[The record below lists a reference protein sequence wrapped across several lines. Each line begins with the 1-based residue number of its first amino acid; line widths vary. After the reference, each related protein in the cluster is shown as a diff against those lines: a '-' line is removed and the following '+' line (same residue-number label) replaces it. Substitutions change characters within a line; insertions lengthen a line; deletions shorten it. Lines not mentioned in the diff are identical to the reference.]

1 MPNQSARA
9 FWISRPGHGEI
20 RDVTLPQLEA
30 DQVLVR
36 TLYSAISR
44 GTETLVFN
52 GRVPASQYERMRAPF
67 QDGDFPAPLKY
78 GYINV
83 GEVEQGPPELCGRS
97 VFCLYP
103 HQDRY
108 VVGAADV
115 VPLPEA
121 LPPARAVLAANM
133 ETAVNALW
141 DLAPRI
147 GDRISVIGAGTLGC
161 LVAWLAARIPGTEV
175 ELVDIN
181 DARAVTA
188 ATLGVHFA
196 HPDQAREARDIVFH
210 TSASSSGLNCALAL
224 AGFEATIVEL
234 SWYGDEPVAA
244 SLGGHFHSRRLKLIS
259 SQVGEIATPRR
270 SQRTYRQR
278 MQLALRLLRNPV
290 LDHLISGQSRFDE
303 LPDVMSQLADGSLD
317 TICQRIIY

>member
-20 RDVTLPQLEA
+20 RNVTLPRLKTE
-30 DQVLVR
+30 QVLVR
-36 TLYSAISR
+36 ALYSAISR

-52 GRVPASQYERMRAPF
+52 GRVPTSQYERMRAPF

-83 GEVEQGPPELCGRS
+83 GEVEQGPPELHGRS

-108 VVGAADV
+108 VVGAVDV

-181 DARAVTA
+181 DARAVVATA
-188 ATLGVHFA
+188 LGVSFA
-196 HPDQAREARDIVFH
+196 HPDQASDARDIVFH
-210 TSASSSGLNCALAL
+210 TSASASGLNCALAL
-224 AGFEATIVEL
+224 AGFEASIVEL

-244 SLGGHFHSRRLKLIS
+244 TLGGHFHSRRLKLIS

-278 MQLALRLLRNPV
+278 MQLALRLLRDPV
-290 LDHLISGQSRFDE
+290 LDHLISGQSRFDD
-303 LPDVMSQLADGSLD
+303 LPDVMSQLANGSLD
-317 TICQRIIY
+317 AICHRIVY